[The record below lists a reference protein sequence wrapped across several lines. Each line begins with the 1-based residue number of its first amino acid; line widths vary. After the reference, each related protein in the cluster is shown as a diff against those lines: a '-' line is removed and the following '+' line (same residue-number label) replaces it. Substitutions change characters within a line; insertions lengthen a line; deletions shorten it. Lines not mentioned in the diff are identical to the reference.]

1 MAPLRS
7 RFFCFTQSVEIGDF
21 FLLQFI
27 DFNFIWCENNKNSIR
42 RTFFQAFFLIVCEH
56 DKIKTSQ
63 FQMVFKVV
71 GTEKLEAPQLY
82 YVNKTKAAIK
92 KKDFVNFTL
101 LIGGLLNRNTV
112 VNPVVVHFASVLFSD
127 KGVIWS

>member
-1 MAPLRS
+1 
-7 RFFCFTQSVEIGDF
+7 
-21 FLLQFI
+21 
-27 DFNFIWCENNKNSIR
+27 
-42 RTFFQAFFLIVCEH
+42 
-56 DKIKTSQ
+56 
-63 FQMVFKVV
+63 MVFKVV